1 MRKVHIPFN
10 RVDIQGNEFEYIH
23 KAISSAHI
31 SGDGIFTHKCNS
43 LLEKELGVKKSLLTT
58 SCTHALE
65 MSAILL
71 DIKSGD
77 EVIVP
82 SFTFVSTVNAFV
94 LRGEKYRIG
103 YAESDDGQTFTR
115 MDEEVGIGVSQ
126 DGWDSDMICYP
137 CVFDLHD
144 MRYMIYCGNEYGK
157 TVFGLAILDSD

>member
-1 MRKVHIPFN
+1 MKIPFN
-10 RVDIQGNEFEYIH
+10 KPYYSGKELEYI
-23 KAISSAHI
+23 KESFDSGII
-31 SGDGIFTHKCNS
+31 SGDGALTQKCNS